1 MEQDS
6 EFLLLNTIN
15 DLAQTKSGISQR
27 DLSKAINMS
36 LGMTNVLIKRL
47 SQKGFILIQ
56 KASPRNVTY
65 VLTPDG
71 MNELAHRTYR
81 YLKRTIKRVVEYKE
95 AIVDIAKSAK
105 KRGFARIGLLGE
117 SDLEFIIEYAAGIAG
132 LEYSHYQSES
142 EIPHDSFVFV
152 SENLTVGDRG
162 TTASAIHLG
171 EVLAGA

>member
-15 DLAQTKSGISQR
+15 DLSHTRTGISQR

-56 KASPRNVTY
+56 KVSPRNVTY
-65 VLTPDG
+65 ILTPDG

-81 YLKRTIKRVVEYKE
+81 YLKRTIKNVVEYKE
-95 AIVDIAKSAK
+95 AIVGLAKAAK
-105 KRGFARIGLLGE
+105 IRGFSRIALLGQ
-117 SDLEFIIEYAAGIAG
+117 SDIEFIIEYAAGTAG
-132 LEYSHYQSES
+132 LEYCRYQAES
-142 EIPHDSFVFV
+142 DIPHDTFVFV
-152 SENLTVGDRG
+152 SENLTFTDQGS
-162 TTASAIHLG
+162 TASAIHLG
-171 EVLAGA
+171 GVLSGA

>member
-15 DLAQTKSGISQR
+15 DLTQARAGISQR

-56 KASPRNVTY
+56 KVSPRNVTY

-71 MNELAHRTYR
+71 MNELARRTYR

-95 AIVDIAKSAK
+95 AIVDMAKSAK
-105 KRGFARIGLLGE
+105 GRGFARIGLLGE
-117 SDLEFIIEYAAGIAG
+117 SDIDFIIEYAAGAAG
-132 LEYSHYQSES
+132 LEYCQYQSES
-142 EIPHDSFVFV
+142 DIPNDSFIFV
-152 SENLTVGDRG
+152 SENLSSGVKG